1 MHETN
6 KPIIAGILNI
16 ISGALSI
23 ITGIGSFI
31 GFYVVSGAW
40 GIPGMETIPAF
51 VPGIVLGTATFYIIF
66 GVIALIGG
74 LFSVQRKQW
83 GWTIAGSIAAILVVL
98 PLGIASTILAALSKI
113 EFE

>member
-16 ISGALSI
+16 ISGALGI
-23 ITGIGSFI
+23 ISGIGSFI

-40 GIPGMETIPAF
+40 GIPGMEAIPAF
-51 VPGIVLGTATFYIIF
+51 VPGIILGTATFYIIF

-83 GWTIAGSIAAILVVL
+83 GWTLAGSIAAILSFL
-98 PLGIASTILAALSKI
+98 FLGVPALILVAISKN